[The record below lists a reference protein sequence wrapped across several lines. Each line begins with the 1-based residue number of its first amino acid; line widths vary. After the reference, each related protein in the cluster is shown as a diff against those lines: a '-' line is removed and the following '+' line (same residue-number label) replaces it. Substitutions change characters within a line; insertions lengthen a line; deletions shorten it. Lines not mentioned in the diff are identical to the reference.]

1 MVINTEKQI
10 EYWINTAKSDLDTAE
25 LLIREF
31 RYTHGL
37 FFCHLTIEKG
47 LKAHVVKTTG
57 AFAPKSHN
65 LLYLLDMA
73 EIKVRE
79 QDEIFLGI
87 LMKYQLEGRYP
98 DYNPHIPSKEQV
110 SDYLNRTKVLLTWLE
125 RKL

>member
-1 MVINTEKQI
+1 MLNIGKQI

-25 LLIREF
+25 LLIRES
-31 RYTHGL
+31 RYSHGL

-57 AFAPKSHN
+57 EIPPKSHN
-65 LLYLLDMA
+65 LLYLLELADI
-73 EIKVRE
+73 ELGE
-79 QDEIFLGI
+79 NDENFLGL

-98 DYNPHIPSKEQV
+98 DYNPVIPTKEKV
-110 SDYLNRTKVLLTWLE
+110 LEYLNLTKKMMLWLE